1 MSERGPRR
9 RSSTLVPILMVL
21 AMVVVACGG
30 DGTTETTETTGTT
43 AAPAETTTTAPEET
57 TTTGPAPIEEPVILR
72 LSVETNV
79 GDPLANL
86 LTYFGDNLESELG
99 DRIAV
104 ERFLGGALGDEIAQM
119 ELIRA
124 GEVDVVPIGSDIV
137 QLDSSFGIF
146 DFPFLFPDRETVYRL
161 LDGDVG
167 QQLKDSLLESAGLVV
182 LGFGENGFRQITNNV
197 RPVVTPADLDGL
209 KLRTP
214 GSETRILAFTSLG
227 AVPTP
232 MDLGEVYLALDQ
244 GVLDGQENP
253 MGVVQEFSFYEVQ
266 AYLSLSNHVYSPITL
281 AINADTW
288 DSLPDDVK
296 TAVENAAAAAVAQSR
311 EEGQANDQ
319 NLAAELEAEGMEVN
333 EIDIA
338 AFQEAATPIWEELAS
353 VVGEEFAAAVIAEV
367 TG

>member
-1 MSERGPRR
+1 MSRIGPQG
-9 RSSTLVPILMVL
+9 RSSVLVPILMVL
-21 AMVVVACGG
+21 AIVVAACGG
-30 DGTTETTETTGTT
+30 DAGTETTGTT
-43 AAPAETTTTAPEET
+43 AAEETTTAAPETTTTTEAPPSED
-57 TTTGPAPIEEPVILR
+57 PVTLK
-72 LSVETNV
+72 LSVETNE

-86 LTYFGDNLESELG
+86 LIYFADNLEAELG
-99 DRIAV
+99 DRVVV

-137 QLDSSFGIF
+137 QLESSFGIF
-146 DFPFLFPDRETVYRL
+146 DFPFLFPDRETVYGL

-182 LGFGENGFRQITNNV
+182 LGFGENGFRQITNNL
-197 RPVVTPADLDGL
+197 RPVMVPADLEGL

-214 GSETRILAFTSLG
+214 GSETRILAFTRLG

-253 MGVVQEFSFYEVQ
+253 MGVVKEFSFFEVQ
-266 AYLSLSNHVYSPITL
+266 TYLSLSNHVYSPITL
-281 AINADTW
+281 TMNAEKW
-288 DSLPDDVK
+288 DALSDNVK
-296 TAVENAAAAAVAQSR
+296 TAIESAAVAAVAQSR
-311 EEGQANDQ
+311 EDGLANDQ
-319 NLAAELEAEGMEVN
+319 NLAAELEAEGMQVN
-333 EIDIA
+333 EIDVA
-338 AFQEAATPIWEELAS
+338 AFQEAAVPIWDELAA
-353 VVGEEFAAAVIAEV
+353 VVGEDFAAAVIAAV

>member
-1 MSERGPRR
+1 V
-9 RSSTLVPILMVL
+9 TLK
-21 AMVVVACGG
+21 
-30 DGTTETTETTGTT
+30 
-43 AAPAETTTTAPEET
+43 
-57 TTTGPAPIEEPVILR
+57 

-86 LTYFGDNLESELG
+86 LTYFADNLEAELG
-99 DRIAV
+99 DEVVV

-137 QLDSSFGIF
+137 QLESSFGIF
-146 DFPFLFPDRETVYRL
+146 DFPFLFPDRETVYGL

-197 RPVVTPADLDGL
+197 RPV
-209 KLRTP
+209 
-214 GSETRILAFTSLG
+214 ETRILAFTRLG

-253 MGVVQEFSFYEVQ
+253 MGVVKEFSFFEVQ
-266 AYLSLSNHVYSPITL
+266 TYLSLSNHVYSPITL
-281 AINADTW
+281 TMNAEKW
-288 DSLPDDVK
+288 DSLPDNVK
-296 TAVENAAAAAVAQSR
+296 TAIESAAVAAVDQSR
-311 EEGQANDQ
+311 EDGLANDQ
-319 NLAAELEAEGMEVN
+319 NLAAELEAEGMQVN
-333 EIDIA
+333 EIDVT
-338 AFQEAATPIWEELAS
+338 AFQEASVPIWDDLAA
-353 VVGEEFAAAVIAEV
+353 VVGEDFAAAVIAAV